1 MLSIDVLLYALLGGI
16 LPAVFWLS
24 FWLKEDR
31 HHEPRRKIL
40 GTFFAGMFMV
50 FPAILLQYVVSIYA
64 PSYTFTTFVFWAFI
78 EEALKYSGALFI
90 ALQSRFNDEPV
101 DSIVYLITAALGFA
115 ALENTLFLIE
125 PLSNGHHLVG
135 VATSGLRFIGAS
147 LLHVLSSGV
156 LGIALAFSFYKNKIS
171 QSIYFF
177 VGIVLATVLHALFNT
192 FIITF
197 EDRLIFI
204 FSSVWIGIILVLVI
218 IEKIKKIKNIAHL

>member
-1 MLSIDVLLYALLGGI
+1 MLSIDVLLYSLLGGI
-16 LPAVFWLS
+16 LPAIFWLS

-31 HHEPRRKIL
+31 HHEPRKKIL
-40 GTFFAGMFMV
+40 GTFFTGMLMV
-50 FPAILLQYVVSIYA
+50 FPAIILQQIVSLYL
-64 PSYTFTTFVFWAFI
+64 PEYTFTTFIFWAFI
-78 EEALKYSGALFI
+78 EEVLKWSGAFLI
-90 ALQSRFNDEPV
+90 ALRSRFNDEPV

-125 PLSNGHHLVG
+125 PLTKGHHLIG
-135 VATSGLRFIGAS
+135 AATSGLRFIGAS

-156 LGIALAFSFYKNKIS
+156 VGIALAFAFYKNKLS

-177 VGIVLATVLHALFNT
+177 VGILLATVLHALFNT

>member
-1 MLSIDVLLYALLGGI
+1 MLSVDILLYAMLGGI

-40 GTFFAGMFMV
+40 GTFFAGMLMV
-50 FPAILLQYVVSIYA
+50 FPAIVLQHLVSLYL
-64 PSYTFTTFVFWAFI
+64 PEYTFTTFIFWAFI
-78 EEALKYSGALFI
+78 EEALKWSGAFLI
-90 ALQSRFNDEPV
+90 ALRSRFNDEPV

-125 PLSNGHHLVG
+125 PLTKGHHLIG

-156 LGIALAFSFYKNKIS
+156 VGIALAFAFYKNKLS
-171 QSIYFF
+171 QYIHFF
-177 VGIVLATVLHALFNT
+177 VGMLLATLLHALFNT
-192 FIITF
+192 FIISF

-218 IEKIKKIKNIAHL
+218 IEKIKKIKNIPHI